1 MRGSWKI
8 GQVANIGI
16 FVHWTFLILIGFFL
30 LYDISKG
37 ASAATVIENVGFVLA
52 LFACVTLHE
61 LGHAMAAKRF
71 GVKTRDITLLPIGGV
86 ARLERIPEDPR
97 QEFIIAIAGP
107 LVNVAIAAALFVLV
121 ALKVGT
127 PSAEKLALDENLLAD
142 SFLVRLLAVNV
153 MLVVFNLLPAF
164 PMDGGRVLRAV
175 LAHFTG
181 DYVRAT
187 RTAAAVGQ
195 LMAILF
201 VVAGLMGGNPML
213 LFIAFFVYLGAQGE
227 AHQVQTQSVLR
238 GVPVRAALMTRSLAL
253 SPDDPL
259 RRAVDELLAGAQQ
272 DFPVVEGDRVVG
284 MLPRGTLFQAL
295 SQGGVEQSVR
305 QAMRSPCAVV
315 EDAEMLDAT
324 FTRMNELG
332 CASLPVTRQGRFVG
346 MLSLENVA
354 ELMMYLAAIR
364 QQKSPGT
371 RATA

>member
-175 LAHFTG
+175 LAHLTG